1 MRTIKD
7 VLDKY
12 PDEMYVDSG
21 KANMICKIIFT
32 IYRKEKAK
40 QKYYNTLKLMFD
52 LEELERS
59 K

>member
-7 VLDKY
+7 VLNKY

-21 KANMICKIIFT
+21 KANMVRKIIST
-32 IYRKEKAK
+32 IYKKEKAK
-40 QKYYNTLKLMFD
+40 QKYYNTLKLMF
-52 LEELERS
+52 ELEGS

>member
-12 PDEMYVDSG
+12 PDELYVDSG
-21 KANMICKIIFT
+21 KANMICKIIST
-32 IYRKEKAK
+32 IYRKEEAK